1 MKLKFFQHEH
11 FTVSGKPAAPKPV
24 ELIVFVIPGPVVIK
38 PFLEMTGPEKV
49 VFAILLSSKL
59 F

>member
-1 MKLKFFQHEH
+1 VKLKFFQHEH
-11 FTVSGKPAAPKPV
+11 LQLAVSQLHLKPV